1 MVDINKLKEE
11 ELNQLNDK
19 SKVELG
25 EEEWDLEELILLGD
39 DKKIPILIEYPKPD
53 GKRVKAKALIKQ
65 LTINEIDT
73 VKTKQE
79 NQLQAAMLVLQKALF
94 KSNGEPFSK
103 NELKRLPI
111 GVLTEISDKIL
122 EISGINEDTKQELI
136 NF

>member
-1 MVDINKLKEE
+1 MVNVDELKQQEME
-11 ELNQLNDK
+11 ELN
-19 SKVELG
+19 KVEMQ
-25 EEEWDLEELILLGD
+25 EEFDLEELILLGD

>member
-1 MVDINKLKEE
+1 MVNVDELKQQEME
-11 ELNQLNDK
+11 ELN
-19 SKVELG
+19 KVEMQ
-25 EEEWDLEELILLGD
+25 EEFDLEELILLGD

-103 NELKRLPI
+103 NELKKLPI
-111 GVLTEISDKIL
+111 GVLNEISDKIL

>member
-1 MVDINKLKEE
+1 MVNVDELKQQEMEKLTNVEMQEE
-11 ELNQLNDK
+11 F
-19 SKVELG
+19 
-25 EEEWDLEELILLGD
+25 DLEELILLGD